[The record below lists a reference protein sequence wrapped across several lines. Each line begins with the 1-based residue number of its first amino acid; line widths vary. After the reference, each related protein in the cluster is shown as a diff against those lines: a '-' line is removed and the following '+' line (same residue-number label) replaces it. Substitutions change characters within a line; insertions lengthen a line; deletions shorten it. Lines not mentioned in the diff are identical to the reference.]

1 MCDFKKGDDSM
12 HNKVVLITG
21 ASRGIG
27 AATAR
32 EFAKNKYNVIIN
44 YNDGE
49 MEAKKLQEELENTYN
64 IKSLIVKCDVSKK
77 EEVKNMVEK
86 SVATFGHID
95 VLVNNAGIAIDTL
108 FEDKT
113 AENFRKTLDVNLIG
127 TFLVSKYVGKV
138 MLENKSGNIVN
149 ISSTNGIDSYYPMS
163 LDYDASKAGVISL
176 THNLAQHYSPFI
188 RVNAVAPG
196 WVKTDMNKELDQ
208 EFIDEEN
215 KKVLLGRF
223 AEAEE
228 IAKVIYFLGSDDA
241 SYINNEVIRVD
252 GGFKC

>member
-1 MCDFKKGDDSM
+1 MCDFKKGDENM
-12 HNKVVLITG
+12 LNKVVLITG

-27 AATAR
+27 EATAR
-32 EFAKNKYNVIIN
+32 EFAKNNYNVVIN
-44 YNDGE
+44 YNNS
-49 MEAKKLQEELENTYN
+49 ELEARKLKDEIEKKYGVKAE
-64 IKSLIVKCDVSKK
+64 IIKCDVSNE

-86 SVATFGHID
+86 IVEIFGGID
-95 VLVNNAGIAIDTL
+95 ALVNNAGIAIDTL

-113 AENFRKTLDVNLIG
+113 VENFRKTLDVNLIG
-127 TFLVSKYVGKV
+127 TFLVSKYVGEV
-138 MLENKSGNIVN
+138 MLEKKSGSIVN
-149 ISSTNGIDSYYPMS
+149 VSSTNGIDTYYPMS

-176 THNLAQHYSPFI
+176 THNLAQQYSPFI

-196 WVKTDMNKELDQ
+196 WVNTDMNKELDQ

-215 KKVLLGRF
+215 KKVLLNRF
-223 AEAEE
+223 ANAEE